1 MRAMRLAFS
10 ANGIWATIIRCAPW
24 TRVLR
29 NRWCFVEEVLGS
41 HPIPWVPKENT
52 RIQPFSTITSLSM
65 KGYCTD
71 LYFDHAL
78 SFMQQAK
85 ARNRPFFVYLPTNA
99 PHGPFHDVPQAEY
112 DFYRSQNLANDQFPQ
127 KHGHPLPENA
137 DLDKR
142 ARIFAMIDNIDQNVG
157 NSWSRRVGG
166 P

>member
-1 MRAMRLAFS
+1 MSVPCVCSDWACLMTGRYNYRTRCIDTYIGRAMMDLRSLPLLSICLMRAMRLAFS

-29 NRWCFVEEVLGS
+29 NRWCFVEEALGS

-52 RIQPFSTITSLSM
+52 RIQPLPQWHPLSM

-99 PHGPFHDVPQAEY
+99 PHGPFPRCA
-112 DFYRSQNLANDQFPQ
+112 S
-127 KHGHPLPENA
+127 G
-137 DLDKR
+137 
-142 ARIFAMIDNIDQNVG
+142 RI
-157 NSWSRRVGG
+157 
-166 P
+166 

>member
-1 MRAMRLAFS
+1 
-10 ANGIWATIIRCAPW
+10 
-24 TRVLR
+24 
-29 NRWCFVEEVLGS
+29 
-41 HPIPWVPKENT
+41 
-52 RIQPFSTITSLSM
+52 
-65 KGYCTD
+65 
-71 LYFDHAL
+71 
-78 SFMQQAK
+78 MQQAK

-157 NSWSRRVGG
+157 KLTRGLEELGALENTLILFMVDNGPNGRRYVAGMQGMKSHVHEGG
-166 P
+166 IRSPLLLHLSLIHI